1 MSASV
6 GVRKLSLLLH
16 ISSSVGWFGAVVA
29 FLALAVVGVTSQN
42 EQLAR
47 SAYLVM
53 EPVAWYVI
61 VPLNVASLVTG
72 LLTSMVTTW
81 GLLRHYWVLAKLLI
95 NVVATVVLLLYMRT
109 LGYLADLAR
118 DDSAVA
124 PRDPSP
130 ILHTGAATVLL
141 ILAMILAVYKPRGLT
156 GYGQRSALRRTG
168 RTRGN
173 TVDR

>member
-6 GVRKLSLLLH
+6 GARKLSLLLH

-72 LLTSMVTTW
+72 LLTSMVTPW

-95 NVVATVVLLLYMRT
+95 NLVATVVLLLYMRT
-109 LGYLADLAR
+109 LGYLADLAH
-118 DDSAVA
+118 DDSAA

-130 ILHTGAATVLL
+130 VLHTGAATVLL
-141 ILAMILAVYKPRGLT
+141 VLAMVLAVYKPRGLT
-156 GYGQRSALRRTG
+156 GYGQRAALRRTG
-168 RTRGN
+168 RTREN
-173 TVDR
+173 TVDG